1 MESFIQQK
9 ESISHTEF
17 TKIANKLMNQT
28 KLISGQNSYRICEI
42 EFYLNSKT
50 HADQYTHDNPDQA
63 TYGKWYFHKTS
74 KGNYRGGTFKGL
86 DLTLGDKEKYCG
98 ILIRSI
104 YDLNAKKMIGGPCN
118 SVNEL
123 IAQHGAS
130 NVKEFMAKDNK
141 QSPLS
146 AIENDCIKIRDCDFE
161 KGEGGTEEQKEAL
174 YYGPRYG
181 LSDKYPVWEKA
192 KYRYVIKLR
201 LVKKQKRSLVPI
213 ESHSD

>member
-1 MESFIQQK
+1 MESFIQQNTH
-9 ESISHTEF
+9 ISHTEF
-17 TKIANKLMNQT
+17 NEIANKLMNQT

-42 EFYLNSKT
+42 EFYLNSAT
-50 HADQYTHDNPDQA
+50 HKDLYTHDNPDQA

-86 DLTLGDKEKYCG
+86 DLTLGNNDKYCG

-104 YDLNAKKMIGGPCN
+104 YNLETKKMIGGPCN

-146 AIENDCIKIRDCDFE
+146 AIENEYIKIQDCDFE
-161 KGEGGTEEQKEAL
+161 KGEGGKEETKEAL

-181 LSDKYPVWEKA
+181 LSDKYPEWEKV
-192 KYRYVIKLR
+192 KYRYVTKLK

-213 ESHSD
+213 GSN